1 MTISP
6 LAKKLAVAF
15 LSVSALGYGG
25 HKLISSITESTP
37 PPQVAITNA
46 SGETN
51 TVTKQT
57 TASLREARYGRQ
69 YYIWNGLIAEEFI
82 NSDEHN
88 FRTDFDH
95 NIYDFDTGII
105 YHTTN
110 DENSEGGGIAT
121 TYFND
126 IAIDSVL
133 PQHIENVRQVGCE
146 LAENYMER
154 ARSGEHGP
162 PPDDVT
168 YFYRNHCL

>member
-1 MTISP
+1 MSMTISP

-15 LSVSALGYGG
+15 LSVSALG
-25 HKLISSITESTP
+25 
-37 PPQVAITNA
+37 
-46 SGETN
+46 
-51 TVTKQT
+51 
-57 TASLREARYGRQ
+57 
-69 YYIWNGLIAEEFI
+69 
-82 NSDEHN
+82 
-88 FRTDFDH
+88 TDFDH